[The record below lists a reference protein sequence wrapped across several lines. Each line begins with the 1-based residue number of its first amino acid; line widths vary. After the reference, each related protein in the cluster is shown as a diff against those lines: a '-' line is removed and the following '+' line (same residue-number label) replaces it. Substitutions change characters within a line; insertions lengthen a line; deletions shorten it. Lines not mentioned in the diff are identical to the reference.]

1 MTEMTKIANTSKK
14 MSKYFT
20 LLPVMWFKR
29 IKCVQ
34 LTAISLINYHFS
46 DVRETEKVT
55 RQSWIYGQNT
65 EYQPS
70 GVALVPFGD
79 LFFLDRRWR

>member
-46 DVRETEKVT
+46 DGRETEKVT
-55 RQSWIYGQNT
+55 RPSWIYGLKAQN
-65 EYQPS
+65 QPS
-70 GVALVPFGD
+70 DATVLPFGD
-79 LFFLDRRWR
+79 LFFLFRRRR

>member
-34 LTAISLINYHFS
+34 FTAISLINYHFS
-46 DVRETEKVT
+46 DGRETEKVT
-55 RQSWIYGQNT
+55 RQLWIYGRRT
-65 EYQPS
+65 DYQPS
-70 GVALVPFGD
+70 TVTLLPFGNF
-79 LFFLDRRWR
+79 FFLFERWR

>member
-34 LTAISLINYHFS
+34 FTAISLINYHFS
-46 DVRETEKVT
+46 DERETEKVT
-55 RQSWIYGQNT
+55 RRSWIYGQNA

-70 GVALVPFGD
+70 GVCLVPFGNF
-79 LFFLDRRWR
+79 FFLFWRWR

>member
-34 LTAISLINYHFS
+34 FTAISFINYHFS
-46 DVRETEKVT
+46 DERETEKVT
-55 RQSWIYGQNT
+55 RRSWIYGQNA

-70 GVALVPFGD
+70 GVRLVPFGYF
-79 LFFLDRRWR
+79 FFLFCRWR

>member
-29 IKCVQ
+29 IKNVQ
-34 LTAISLINYHFS
+34 FTAISPINYHFS
-46 DVRETEKVT
+46 RERGMGKIVRPV
-55 RQSWIYGQNT
+55 WIYGQNVDF
-65 EYQPS
+65 QP
-70 GVALVPFGD
+70 
-79 LFFLDRRWR
+79 